1 MYHYH
6 NIKGIHPMVYRLKD
20 DQFLCTIG
28 RTYIDT
34 FWIRWPGNGIH
45 EAGEKVLGL
54 MEGLQNLV
62 LHALIN

>member
-1 MYHYH
+1 
-6 NIKGIHPMVYRLKD
+6 MVYRLKD